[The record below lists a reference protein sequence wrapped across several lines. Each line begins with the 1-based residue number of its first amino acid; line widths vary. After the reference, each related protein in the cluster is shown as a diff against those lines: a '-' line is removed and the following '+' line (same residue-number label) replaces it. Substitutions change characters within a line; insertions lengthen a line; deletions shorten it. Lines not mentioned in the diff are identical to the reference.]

1 MWQLDFCPSF
11 THAFEFWTAYHRK
24 MGQNSMKKYSTTT
37 TSAFLENMLIFM
49 CWHEKKPPSNM
60 KHFNVVKLF
69 GFVPRKYS
77 GVCTQSS
84 PVHFHSETMGLIL
97 EWLLDCCALQTFA
110 VLSAGDREGVI
121 SCELFLWESPHAAP
135 AISDALQFIQC
146 QNWHWGAAAAA
157 SRAGIQE
164 TGALPTVGTAE
175 ATSLLNKCIHKAQS
189 CKTVIKYCTFCL

>member
-1 MWQLDFCPSF
+1 MHVAIRLLPLIYTCLWVLNSIPQENGSKFNEKIF
-11 THAFEFWTAYHRK
+11 YH
-24 MGQNSMKKYSTTT
+24 T

-121 SCELFLWESPHAAP
+121 SRELFLWESPHAAP

-157 SRAGIQE
+157 SRAGIQANRSSSHSGHCWSNLTIE
-164 TGALPTVGTAE
+164 QMH
-175 ATSLLNKCIHKAQS
+175 S
-189 CKTVIKYCTFCL
+189 